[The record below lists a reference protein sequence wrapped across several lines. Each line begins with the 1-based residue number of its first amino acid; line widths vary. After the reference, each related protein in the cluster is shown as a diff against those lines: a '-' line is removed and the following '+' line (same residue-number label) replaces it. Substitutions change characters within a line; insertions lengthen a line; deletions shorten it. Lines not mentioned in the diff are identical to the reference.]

1 MELLSLIVVG
11 VLFGFFK
18 PSKNNKG
25 LSDIEKYK
33 IYENTKKK

>member
-18 PSKNNKG
+18 PSGNNNKG

-33 IYENTKKK
+33 T